1 MSKSAHSSLG
11 LKQIRVVI
19 DGGTTAENQAKII
32 AIVKKHDPKAKVE
45 FYKAT
50 GKIVGVMAKAKM
62 DGIKRDLKQI
72 DDKISAKEK
81 LQSLKEAVDMT
92 ELEQELKRLKKANPG
107 KKVTYF
113 FTKDNPKGYKIT
125 IKEGYDESVN
135 EGSTYNILRKFLETT
150 LRDENKGYYWIFTNN
165 VLDGNTHKNTLV
177 GHINDEGGHG
187 KYSKSEVEDDLKRD
201 EVTVNRKLKLLKQA
215 IDEFNKENKTNL
227 KFTYKLNNPI
237 IKPGNSGGF
246 KVYDAD
252 NLIANVTIK

>member
-1 MSKSAHSSLG
+1 MKKSELKQIIKESLISILKEKNDEESGMSKSAHSSLG

-81 LQSLKEAVDMT
+81 LQSLKENVDMQ
-92 ELEQELKRLKKANPG
+92 ELEQELKRKKKENPG

-113 FTKDNPKGYKIT
+113 FTKDNVEKNEKI
-125 IKEGYDESVN
+125 YVN
-135 EGSTYNILRKFLETT
+135 F
-150 LRDENKGYYWIFTNN
+150 IF
-165 VLDGNTHKNTLV
+165 
-177 GHINDEGGHG
+177 
-187 KYSKSEVEDDLKRD
+187 
-201 EVTVNRKLKLLKQA
+201 KLKFILTL
-215 IDEFNKENKTNL
+215 F
-227 KFTYKLNNPI
+227 
-237 IKPGNSGGF
+237 
-246 KVYDAD
+246 
-252 NLIANVTIK
+252 